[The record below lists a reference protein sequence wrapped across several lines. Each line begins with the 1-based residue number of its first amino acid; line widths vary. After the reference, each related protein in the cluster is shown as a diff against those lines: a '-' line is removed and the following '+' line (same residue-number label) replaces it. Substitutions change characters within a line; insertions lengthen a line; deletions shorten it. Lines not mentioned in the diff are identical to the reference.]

1 MKYIVEFFII
11 LLLLF
16 VGQFLEFVF
25 RIPLPAT
32 IISML
37 LLIILLFVKIIRLEK
52 IESTANFLLENIT
65 FFMTPLVIGII
76 DKFHYFGGNFLKI
89 MLIIVISVVISIIF
103 TAYITLFFIK
113 VFNREV
119 K

>member
-1 MKYIVEFFII
+1 MKYILEFFII

-16 VGQFLEFVF
+16 VGQILEIVF
-25 RIPLPAT
+25 HIPLPAT

-37 LLIILLFVKIIRLEK
+37 ILIILLFVKVIKIEK
-52 IESTANFLLENIT
+52 IESTSNFLLENIT
-65 FFMTPLVIGII
+65 LFMTPLVIGII
-76 DKFHYFGGNFLKI
+76 DKFHYFNGNLIKI
-89 MLIIVISVVISIIF
+89 VLVLLISVTVSIIF

-113 VFNREV
+113 VFSKEG

>member
-1 MKYIVEFFII
+1 MKYILEFFVI

-16 VGQFLEFVF
+16 VGQVLELVF
-25 RIPLPAT
+25 KLPIPAT

-37 LLIILLFVKIIRLEK
+37 LLIILLFLKFIKLES
-52 IESTANFLLENIT
+52 IESTSNFLLENIT

-76 DKFHYFGGNFLKI
+76 DKFHYFSGNFLKI
-89 MLIIVISVVISIIF
+89 IFVLVISVTVSIIF
-103 TAYITLFFIK
+103 TAYITLIFIK
-113 VFNREV
+113 IFCRED